1 MNSKQAKLP
10 IAFWIIA
17 VIGLIWNCMGA
28 YHFLAQ
34 VFISPEALAEM
45 EEGMRS
51 LYENVPLYQNVV
63 FGLAVFR
70 DVQK

>member
-1 MNSKQAKLP
+1 
-10 IAFWIIA
+10 
-17 VIGLIWNCMGA
+17 MGA